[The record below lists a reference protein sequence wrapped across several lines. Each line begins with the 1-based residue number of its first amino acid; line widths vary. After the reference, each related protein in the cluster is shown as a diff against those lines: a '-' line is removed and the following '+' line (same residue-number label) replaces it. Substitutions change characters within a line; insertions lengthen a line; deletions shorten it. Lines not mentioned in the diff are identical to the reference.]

1 MSASTRVLVV
11 LAIIAVSSHATLAQ
25 GPAKP
30 SKPAA
35 IVNGEA
41 IPMED
46 VEAILK
52 SRPTQYPKPSEAERI
67 ELQREALDMLIDD
80 VILRQFLRKNAP
92 PVRSGDVAK
101 KLSEL
106 QASLKSSGQSLEEYC
121 RESGQTEVE
130 LRAAI
135 VTMLQRSAF
144 IAANVGA
151 DAVRRY
157 FDDNREFF
165 DQVTV
170 RASHIMLR
178 LPHGSPPEQ
187 VTAARAKL
195 LAIRGQIVAG
205 TLDFAEAAR
214 RHSQCPSGPVGG
226 DIGYFPRKGMVEEP
240 FAAAAFAL
248 KPGEISDVV
257 QTSYGLHLIRVTD
270 HKAGTPAEF
279 KKIEAKVREL
289 AGEDML
295 IAIVARER
303 LAAKIDIKIGEEQDA
318 KKLAGRRSWFGN
330 R

>member
-1 MSASTRVLVV
+1 VLVSLTIV
-11 LAIIAVSSHATLAQ
+11 LVSGALALGQ
-25 GPAKP
+25 GPAKA

-35 IVNGEA
+35 LVNGEV
-41 IPMED
+41 IPIED

-52 SRPTQYPKPSEAERI
+52 SRPTQYPKPTEAERI

-80 VILRQFLRKNAP
+80 VVQRQFLHKNAP
-92 PVRSGDVAK
+92 PVRSADVAK
-101 KLSEL
+101 KLNEL
-106 QASLKSSGQSLEEYC
+106 QTSLKTTGQTLEEYC
-121 RESGQTEVE
+121 RESGQTEAE

-144 IAANVGA
+144 IAANVG
-151 DAVRRY
+151 DEAVRRY
-157 FDDNREFF
+157 FDQNREFF

-170 RASHIMLR
+170 RASHILLR
-178 LPHGSPPEQ
+178 LPPNSPPEQ
-187 VTAARAKL
+187 VAAARTKL
-195 LAIRGQIVAG
+195 LALRAQIASG
-205 TLDFAEAAR
+205 TLDFADAAR

-248 KPGEISDVV
+248 KTGELSDVV

-270 HKAGTPAEF
+270 HRAGTPADF

-295 IAIVARER
+295 LASVARER
-303 LAAKIDIKIGEEQDA
+303 LSAKIEIKIADEQDA
-318 KKLAGRRSWFGN
+318 RKSAPVSRRSWFGG